1 MFFGSNVVPGAR
13 LVRTNVLL
21 DDCQD
26 VIKLMLT
33 DNICVVLDFS
43 NSSYI

>member
-1 MFFGSNVVPGAR
+1 MFFGSNVVPG
-13 LVRTNVLL
+13 VRFVLNNVLL

-26 VIKLMLT
+26 AIKLMLT